1 MYSWQHQLISRIIR
15 SGDLNAVVQ
24 WGITVDDFTMAEPR
38 GFFTQII
45 AYHSAPE
52 TSGSIWG
59 PQALMQKFPQFAL
72 CDDASMT
79 TDALCNEV
87 RRDRVKVEGK
97 QLIYAATERIDAD
110 PAAAIAMMQEV
121 SARLRNDCTPKKVD
135 VHIVEGM
142 DRAWNNYCAAERGE
156 RIAVYNWPW
165 EPLQRATLGVRDSD
179 YIIVY
184 GRPKSMKSWVLCYLI
199 AYMIYTDANQRILIY
214 SKEMPADEIF
224 ERIGCLLAGVSYEN
238 YTGAR
243 LTPEERASFTIILD
257 WLKSIRSR
265 MIVVCLSAQDVQ
277 QGQDTVT
284 WLESKIDRYKPAAV
298 FVDGMY
304 LMADINGAKKNNERV
319 ANISRAMRQLILRK
333 RIPIVATVQANRDAA
348 KNEDA
353 NIEEVAFS
361 DSLGQDATMLIRVIN
376 EWKKGENTLALVM
389 GGASRRYKLAGFRIY
404 GMPAVNFGYYGEL
417 SEKEVQSALK
427 NDDAGKEAKG
437 KKAPASA
444 ATGKRMSAAQMDK
457 DVKDMAATAG

>member
-1 MYSWQHQLISRIIR
+1 
-15 SGDLNAVVQ
+15 
-24 WGITVDDFTMAEPR
+24 
-38 GFFTQII
+38 
-45 AYHSAPE
+45 
-52 TSGSIWG
+52 
-59 PQALMQKFPQFAL
+59 
-72 CDDASMT
+72 
-79 TDALCNEV
+79 
-87 RRDRVKVEGK
+87 
-97 QLIYAATERIDAD
+97 
-110 PAAAIAMMQEV
+110 
-121 SARLRNDCTPKKVD
+121 
-135 VHIVEGM
+135 
-142 DRAWNNYCAAERGE
+142 
-156 RIAVYNWPW
+156 
-165 EPLQRATLGVRDSD
+165 
-179 YIIVY
+179 
-184 GRPKSMKSWVLCYLI
+184 
-199 AYMIYTDANQRILIY
+199 
-214 SKEMPADEIF
+214 
-224 ERIGCLLAGVSYEN
+224 VSYEN

-304 LMADINGAKKNNERV
+304 LMADVNGAKKNNERV

-444 ATGKRMSAAQMDK
+444 ATGRKAMSAEQMDK
-457 DVKDMAATAG
+457 DVKDMATIAG